1 MAKLIN
7 SLKAFVT
14 FVTTTMWRMKD
25 TEVSSGQ
32 YRRNYV
38 LKVIYLSVQRY
49 FANRVQIR
57 AKALTYNTVFSLV
70 PILALLFAMA
80 KGFGFS
86 NLMESLLRKG
96 IPVGGDT
103 MDTVMA
109 FIDSYLEHTHSGV
122 FVGVGLFILLWAII
136 TLTGNIEQG
145 FNQIWGVRKQRS
157 YFRKVTDYFSM
168 FLLLP
173 VLLICL
179 GGWSIFMST
188 VYEGLKDLYF
198 LSAFVNFLFKLAP
211 YVLSGLIFTGMF
223 IFFPNT
229 KVKFRHAIIPGLVTG
244 FVFQAFFYFYINMQ
258 VNVSSYNAIYGSFAA
273 IPLLLFF
280 INVAWCIILFGVEL
294 TYVSQNIRQYS
305 FSQDVENVSNRF
317 YDFSCV
323 LFMSLICKRFE
334 QGGQPYSL
342 PELASEADIP
352 FRLAGKVINE
362 LEDDGLICSVGDPDA
377 KSDNYRYMPT
387 MDINSLTVGYVL
399 RTLDTSGSEDFKT
412 DYAQKF
418 SPQWAALMR
427 SKEGMYNAESEL
439 LVKDLQP

>member
-1 MAKLIN
+1 MAFLIDN
-7 SLKAFVT
+7 VKRIVT
-14 FVTTTMWRMKD
+14 FLTRSVWRVKD
-25 TEVSSGQ
+25 TEVTRGQ
-32 YRRNYV
+32 YTRNYL
-38 LKVIYLSVQRY
+38 LKVIYLSINRY
-49 FANRVQIR
+49 TGDRVQMR
-57 AKALTYNTVFSLV
+57 AKALTYSTLFSIV
-70 PILALLFAMA
+70 PILALLFAIA

-96 IPVGGDT
+96 IAIGGNTVDT
-103 MDTVMA
+103 ILS

-122 FVGVGLFILLWAII
+122 FVGVGLFVLLWAII
-136 TLTGNIEQG
+136 SLTGNIEQSM
-145 FNQIWGVRKQRS
+145 NMIWGVRKQRS
-157 YFRKVTDYFSM
+157 YFRKITDYFSM

-173 VLLICL
+173 IILIL
-179 GGWSIFMST
+179 ISGWSIFMT
-188 VYEGLKDLYF
+188 QVYQGLEGLLF
-198 LSAFVNFLFKLAP
+198 LSTFMSFIIKATP
-211 YVLSGLIFTGMF
+211 YLLMGLIFTGMY

-229 KVKFRHAIIPGLVTG
+229 KVQFRHAIVPGMLMG
-244 FVFQAFFYFYINMQ
+244 ILFQAFFYFYINVQ
-258 VNVSSYNAIYGSFAA
+258 VKISAYNAIYGSFAA
-273 IPLLLFF
+273 IPLILFF
-280 INVAWCIILFGVEL
+280 INIAWCIVLFGVEL

-317 YDFSCV
+317 YDFSCI

-342 PELASEADIP
+342 PELACEADIP
-352 FRLAGKVINE
+352 YRLAGKVINE

>member
-1 MAKLIN
+1 MAFLIDN
-7 SLKAFVT
+7 VKRIVT
-14 FVTTTMWRMKD
+14 FLTRSVWRVKD
-25 TEVSSGQ
+25 TEVTRGQ
-32 YRRNYV
+32 YNRNYL
-38 LKVIYLSVQRY
+38 LKVIYLSINRY
-49 FANRVQIR
+49 TGDRVQMR
-57 AKALTYNTVFSLV
+57 AKALTYSTLFSIV
-70 PILALLFAMA
+70 PILALLFAIA

-96 IPVGGDT
+96 IAVGGNTVDT
-103 MDTVMA
+103 ILS

-122 FVGVGLFILLWAII
+122 FVGVGLFVLLWAII
-136 TLTGNIEQG
+136 SLTGNIEQSM
-145 FNQIWGVRKQRS
+145 NMIWGVRKQRS
-157 YFRKVTDYFSM
+157 YFRKITDYFSM

-173 VLLICL
+173 IILIL
-179 GGWSIFMST
+179 ISGWSIFMT
-188 VYEGLKDLYF
+188 QVYQGLEGLLF
-198 LSAFVNFLFKLAP
+198 LSTFMSFAIKATP
-211 YVLSGLIFTGMF
+211 YLLMGLIFTGMY

-229 KVKFRHAIIPGLVTG
+229 KVQFRHAIVPGMLMG
-244 FVFQAFFYFYINMQ
+244 ILFQAFFYFYINVQ
-258 VNVSSYNAIYGSFAA
+258 VKISAYNAIYGSFAA
-273 IPLLLFF
+273 IPLILFF
-280 INVAWCIILFGVEL
+280 INIAWCIVLFGVEL

-317 YDFSCV
+317 YDFSCI

-334 QGGQPYSL
+334 EGGQPYNL

-352 FRLAGKVINE
+352 YRLAGKVINE

-377 KSDNYRYMPT
+377 KSDNFRYMPT
-387 MDINSLTVGYVL
+387 QDINSLTVGYVL

-418 SPQWAALMR
+418 SPQWQALMR